1 MYSLFPEFM
10 GNVYPDGGV
19 REYIMETLSR
29 AKVQL
34 YKTQSGGYMLKQGWI
49 HVVNSTTVKERVVEK
64 GD

>member
-1 MYSLFPEFM
+1 ME
-10 GNVYPDGGV
+10 NVYRESGV

-29 AKVQL
+29 AKVQV

-49 HVVNSTTVKERVVEK
+49 HVVNSTTVKESIVEK